1 MFEPRLSWVRADGFD
16 QVDNKMSIFPMG
28 LAPADLERLR
38 WATQHLERPSLAA
51 RLMSVVGTPIEIAVK
66 LLPRPIYHR
75 LHVAADAVI
84 AQALEIAVSSLR
96 HNEESDPKH
105 GAYRGLVAGTGA
117 IGGFFGVYGLL
128 LELPI
133 STTLMLRAIAE
144 IARAEGEDLHSTE
157 ARLACLEV
165 FALGGPSK
173 SDDAA
178 ETGYYG
184 IRLALAI
191 PVTQAV
197 HHLSTYGFSRPGAP
211 VLVELIELI
220 GARFGLVISEKAA
233 AQLVPLLGAAGGA
246 AINLAFMSHFQE
258 MARGHFVVRALE
270 RRYGRELVKSSYEA
284 ILRGDAS
291 PTR

>member
-1 MFEPRLSWVRADGFD
+1 
-16 QVDNKMSIFPMG
+16 MSNYPVG

-38 WATQHLERPSLAA
+38 GAIQHLEHPSLAA
-51 RLMSVVGTPIEIAVK
+51 RLMSVVGTPMEIAVK
-66 LLPRPIYHR
+66 LLPRPLYHR
-75 LHVAADAVI
+75 LHAAADAVI
-84 AQALEIAVSSLR
+84 AQALEIALSTLG
-96 HNEESDPKH
+96 HDETFDPNN
-105 GAYRGLVAGTGA
+105 GTYRGLVAGTGA

-133 STTLMLRAIAE
+133 STTLMLRSIAE
-144 IARAEGEDLHSTE
+144 IARAEGEDLHSAE

-165 FALGGPSK
+165 FALGGRSK

-191 PVTQAV
+191 PVTQAA
-197 HHLSTYGFSRPGAP
+197 HHLSIYGLSRPGAP
-211 VLVELIELI
+211 VLVGLIELI

-246 AINLAFMSHFQE
+246 AINLAFMSHYQE

-270 RRYGRELVKSSYEA
+270 RRYGRELVQSSYEA